1 MVLLDLGDFL
11 LSDFSHQVSPAGTH
25 SQHRRTGNC
34 FIIMLNGR
42 CAWIEGWLMKMI
54 AL

>member
-1 MVLLDLGDFL
+1 MVLLDLGAFL